1 MKTIAKSGLKFNEP
15 LIFERSLPGKIG
27 YSFDHQLSNG
37 SNPEDIFDDTFL
49 REEIKDFP
57 EVSEVEVIR
66 HFTRLSQLNY
76 GLDSGFY
83 PLGSCTMK
91 YNPKVNENIA
101 RFKGFNK
108 IHPYFPEELTQG
120 ALEVIFELQEQ
131 LKTITGFDEV
141 TLQPAAGAH
150 AEFTG
155 LKIIKA
161 FHQSN
166 HDEKR
171 KYIIIPDSAHGTNPA
186 SSTLAG
192 FEVKNIV
199 SGPDGY
205 ISIESIA
212 EIMDE
217 TIAGIMITNPN
228 TLGVFEQNIDKII
241 KIVHEGGGLV
251 YGDGANMNA
260 LMGKLKPA
268 SIGFDVMHLNLHKTF
283 STPHGGGGPGSGP
296 VLVTKELKRF
306 LPLPIVVK
314 NDSGNFSIL
323 KKATGSI
330 GRMKSFMGNFLVL
343 VRAYSY
349 ILEMGERGLTR
360 ATEDAVL
367 SANYIRESLKDYYHL
382 PYETDSLHE
391 VVFSDKNFKD
401 LGIHTIDLAKRLIDY
416 GLHPA
421 TVYFPLIVSG
431 AIMIEPTETESKEDI
446 DYFIDVMKTI
456 SQEIKETPELLHD
469 APVMAFRKRLDEVK
483 AAKHPKLRWYKLDEE
498 SNN

>member
-1 MKTIAKSGLKFNEP
+1 MKTIAKNGLKFNEP
-15 LIFERSLPGKIG
+15 LIFERSYPGKIG
-27 YSFDHQLSNG
+27 YSFQECLSTG
-37 SNPEDIFDDTFL
+37 TSPEDILDEMFIRD
-49 REEIKDFP
+49 EVKDFP
-57 EVSEVEVIR
+57 EVSEVEVMR

-108 IHPYFPEELTQG
+108 IHPYFPTDITQG
-120 ALEVIFELQEQ
+120 ALEVIYELQEQ
-131 LKTITGFDEV
+131 LKTITGFDAV
-141 TLQPAAGAH
+141 SLQPAAGAH
-150 AEFTG
+150 AEFAG

-161 FHQSN
+161 FHMSKN
-166 HDEKR
+166 DDKR

-186 SSTLAG
+186 STTLAG
-192 FEVKNIV
+192 FETKNVK
-199 SGPDGY
+199 SGPNGY
-205 ISIESIA
+205 ILAETIA
-212 EIMDE
+212 EVMDE
-217 TIAGIMITNPN
+217 TVAGIMITNPN
-228 TLGVFEQNIDKII
+228 TLGIFEQELDKII
-241 KIVHEGGGLV
+241 EIVHQGGGLV
-251 YGDGANMNA
+251 YADGANMNA

-268 SIGFDVMHLNLHKTF
+268 SMGVDVMHLNLHKTF
-283 STPHGGGGPGSGP
+283 STPHGGGGPGAGP
-296 VLVTKELKRF
+296 VLTTKELKKF
-306 LPLPIVVK
+306 LPTPLIVKSDDDEFTIVK
-314 NDSGNFSIL
+314 NV
-323 KKATGSI
+323 ATSI

-367 SANYIRESLKDYYHL
+367 SANYIRESLKKYYHL

-401 LGIHTIDLAKRLIDY
+401 LGVKTYDLAKRLIDY

-446 DYFIDVMKTI
+446 DYFISAMT
-456 SQEIKETPELLHD
+456 EIYKEMKETPELLHD
-469 APVMAFRKRLDEVK
+469 APVISFRKRLDEVK
-483 AAKHPKLRWYKLDEE
+483 AAKHPKLRWYKINDEE
-498 SNN
+498 NY

>member
-1 MKTIAKSGLKFNEP
+1 MKTIAKQGLKFNEP
-15 LIFERSLPGKIG
+15 LIFERSVVGKKG
-27 YSFDHQLSNG
+27 YSFKECLSNG
-37 SNPEDIFDDTFL
+37 SDPEDIFDDLFI
-49 REEIKDFP
+49 RDEIKDFP

-91 YNPKVNENIA
+91 YNPKVNEDIA

-108 IHPYFPEELTQG
+108 IHPYFPEEFTQG
-120 ALEVIFELQEQ
+120 ALEVIFGLQEQ
-131 LKTITGFDEV
+131 LKKITGFEAV
-141 TLQPAAGAH
+141 TLQPSAGAH

-161 FHQSN
+161 YHESN

-186 SSTLAG
+186 STTLAG
-192 FEVKNIV
+192 FEVKNV
-199 SGPDGY
+199 KSGPDGY
-205 ISIESIA
+205 IEAETIA

-228 TLGVFEQNIDKII
+228 TLGVFEQDLDKII
-241 KIVHEGGGLV
+241 KIVHSKGGLV

-268 SIGFDVMHLNLHKTF
+268 EIGFDVMHLNLHKTF
-283 STPHGGGGPGSGP
+283 STPHGGGGPGAGP
-296 VLVTKELKRF
+296 ILVTQELKRF
-306 LPLPIVVK
+306 LPLPLVAKTEEGSFHIVK
-314 NDSGNFSIL
+314 NAI
-323 KKATGSI
+323 GSI
-330 GRMKSFMGNFLVL
+330 GRMKSFMGNFTVL

-349 ILEMGERGLTR
+349 ILEMGERGLTQ

-367 SANYIRESLKDYYHL
+367 SANYIRESLKGHYHL
-382 PYETDSLHE
+382 PYEAESLHE

-401 LGIHTIDLAKRLIDY
+401 LGVHTIDLAKRLIDY
-416 GLHPA
+416 GLHPS

-431 AIMIEPTETESKEDI
+431 AIMIEPTESESKEDI

-456 SQEIKETPELLHD
+456 ANEMKETPELLHN
-469 APVMAFRKRLDEVK
+469 APGISYRKRLDEVK

-498 SNN
+498 TDE